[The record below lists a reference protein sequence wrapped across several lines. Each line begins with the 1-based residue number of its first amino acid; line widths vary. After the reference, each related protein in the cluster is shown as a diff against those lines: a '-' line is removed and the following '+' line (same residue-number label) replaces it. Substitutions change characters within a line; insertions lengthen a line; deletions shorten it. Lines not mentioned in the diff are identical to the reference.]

1 MPRLQ
6 QILFAVVILAVAFCH
21 ISHSQPVAS
30 LSAAELQM
38 GIDKLNVLSR
48 VLYIGAHPDDENTAL
63 LAWLAKERRVDVA
76 YLSLTRGDGGQNLIG
91 SEQGELMG
99 VIRTQELLAAR
110 RIDGARQFFTRA
122 IDFGYSKSA
131 EESLEKW
138 GHEEVLGDMV
148 WIIRRF
154 KPDVIISRFA
164 TSGGGHGHHTASA
177 ILAAEAY
184 KAAADAHKFPEQLT
198 KVSTWRAQ
206 RLFWNAWRPEG
217 SDVSGLLQIDIGLY
231 NPLLGRSYTE
241 IAAQSR
247 SMHKSQG
254 FGAAERRG
262 SRIELFQLLEGEP
275 AQNDLFDGIDLTWRR
290 AHPEGGKMTEVLQQA
305 SKSFDARAPEQSL
318 HLLLDAWDLLSLQS
332 GDDWVEQKRGELAEL
347 IRACSGLWLEAAVDH
362 PVAAPGQSLT
372 LALNLVNRSHAS
384 WRLTKISFPWSK
396 PDTLANAGLAHNR
409 PLDLK
414 TQITIA
420 PRADISQ
427 PYWLQ
432 QPPASGHY
440 NVSASEL
447 IGNPESAPAGCVR
460 FALDLN
466 GRSLSYDIPL
476 LYRWT
481 DPVEGDLYRAFAVG
495 PAATLSPGENLFVF
509 PNANPKEVN
518 IRVSSIS
525 GKVEGIIEL
534 QLPPGWQCAPQQQPF
549 ALEKRDQSAEVRF
562 DIRPLDNPQNGL
574 LHAVART
581 GTSTLQNNLITL
593 QYPHIPIQVLFPRA
607 EAELIYVPLSKPER
621 RIGYVMGAGDDI
633 PKCLE
638 QMGYPVRLLS
648 DAELSRGELADVDV
662 VMLGVRALNTRAVLK
677 EAKPAILDF
686 VHRGGT
692 LIVQYNTPN
701 RLLAG
706 EFWPYPLGIS
716 RDRVTVEEAQMT
728 FTKPAHPLLNR
739 PLKISADDFD
749 GWVQERGL
757 YFADK
762 WDARYESMLA
772 CNDPGEKATE
782 GGLLYTR
789 YGKGVFIFTSY
800 AWFRQ
805 LPAGVPGAYRVFNN
819 MIQAGR

>member
-6 QILFAVVILAVAFCH
+6 QIIFAVVIVTVAFCH
-21 ISHSQPVAS
+21 ISPAQPVAS
-30 LSAAELQM
+30 LSAADLQM
-38 GIDKLNVLSR
+38 GIDKLNVLGR

-63 LAWLAKERRVDVA
+63 LAYLAKERKMDVA

-99 VIRTQELLAAR
+99 LIRTQELLAAR

-122 IDFGYSKSA
+122 FDFGYSKSA

-138 GHEEVLGDMV
+138 GHEEVLSDMV

-154 KPDVIISRFA
+154 QPDVIISRFA
-164 TSGGGHGHHTASA
+164 ASGGGHGHHTASA
-177 ILAAEAY
+177 ILAAEAF
-184 KAAADAHKFPEQLT
+184 KAAADARKYPEQLT
-198 KVSTWRAQ
+198 KISTWGAK

-217 SDVSGLLQIDIGLY
+217 SDISGLLQMDIGLY

-275 AQNDLFDGIDLTWRR
+275 AQTDLFDGIDLTWRR
-290 AHPEGGKMTEVLQQA
+290 VHPEAGRLEAVLQQA
-305 SKSFDARAPEQSL
+305 SATFDARAPEQSL
-318 HLLLDAWDLLSLQS
+318 PLLLDAWDLLSMHIKDS
-332 GDDWVEQKRGELAEL
+332 WVMQKREELAEL

-372 LALNLVNRSHAS
+372 LALNLVNRSHAA

-396 PDTLANAGLAHNR
+396 ADTLVNAGLAHNR

-414 TQITIA
+414 TAIIVA
-420 PRADISQ
+420 PQADISQ

-432 QPPASGHY
+432 HPPASGHY
-440 NVSASEL
+440 NVSAAEL
-447 IGNPESAPAGCVR
+447 IGDPESAPAGCVR

-481 DPVEGDLYRAFAVG
+481 DPVEGDLYRAFVVG
-495 PAATLSPGENLFVF
+495 PAATLNTGESLFVF
-509 PNANPKEVN
+509 PDENSKKVN
-518 IRVSSIS
+518 IRVTSIT
-525 GKVEGIIEL
+525 GNVEGIIEL
-534 QLPPGWQCAPQQQPF
+534 QLPPGWQCAPQRQSF
-549 ALEKRDQSAEVRF
+549 SLEKRDQSADLIFAV
-562 DIRPLDNPQNGL
+562 RPLGNPQNGFL
-574 LHAVART
+574 RAVARK
-581 GTSTLQNNLITL
+581 GTSTLQNNLVTL

-607 EAELIYVPLSKPER
+607 EAELIYVPLSKPAR

-638 QMGYPVRLLS
+638 QMGYPVRLLP
-648 DAELSRGELADVDV
+648 DAELSRGELADLDV
-662 VMLGVRALNTRAVLK
+662 VILGVRALNTRAVLK
-677 EAKPAILDF
+677 EARRAILDF

-701 RLLAG
+701 RLKAE
-706 EFWPYPLGIS
+706 EFWPYPLRIS
-716 RDRVTVEEAQMT
+716 RDRVTVEEAEMT
-728 FTKPAHPLLNR
+728 FTHPAHPLLNH
-739 PLKISADDFD
+739 PLKIDVTDFN
-749 GWVQERGL
+749 GWIQERGL
-757 YFADK
+757 YFADQ
-762 WDARYESMLA
+762 WDAHYESMLA
-772 CNDPGEKATE
+772 CNDPGEKAQE
-782 GGLLYTR
+782 GGLLYAR
-789 YGKGVFIFTSY
+789 YGKGIFIFTGY

-805 LPAGVPGAYRVFNN
+805 LPAGVPGAYRIFNN